1 LSKETPYQGMETLI
15 LNSNSKRD
23 VKLLVDI
30 AKKLG
35 MELKVADKHDLI
47 LAEALILN
55 QSVKKNNISLD
66 EIVDEC
72 NVVRAELHQNV
83 QTNHP

>member
-1 LSKETPYQGMETLI
+1 MI

-23 VKLLVDI
+23 VKLLVEI

-72 NVVRAELHQNV
+72 NVVRAELHQDV
-83 QTNHP
+83 RTNHP

>member
-1 LSKETPYQGMETLI
+1 METLI

-23 VKLLVDI
+23 VKLLVEI

-55 QSVKKNNISLD
+55 QSIKKNNISLD

-72 NVVRAELHQNV
+72 NVVRAELHQDV
-83 QTNHP
+83 RTNHP

>member
-1 LSKETPYQGMETLI
+1 LI

-23 VKLLVDI
+23 VKLLVEI

-72 NVVRAELHQNV
+72 NVVRAELHQDV
-83 QTNHP
+83 RTNHP

>member
-1 LSKETPYQGMETLI
+1 METLI

>member
-1 LSKETPYQGMETLI
+1 MI

-23 VKLLVDI
+23 VKLLVEI

-55 QSVKKNNISLD
+55 QSIKKNNISLD

-72 NVVRAELHQNV
+72 NVVRAELHQDV
-83 QTNHP
+83 RTNHP

>member
-1 LSKETPYQGMETLI
+1 METLI

-23 VKLLVDI
+23 VKLLVEI

-55 QSVKKNNISLD
+55 QSIKKNNISLD

-72 NVVRAELHQNV
+72 NVVRAELHQDV
-83 QTNHP
+83 RTNHPC

>member
-1 LSKETPYQGMETLI
+1 METLI

-23 VKLLVDI
+23 VKLLVEI

-72 NVVRAELHQNV
+72 NVVRAELHQDV
-83 QTNHP
+83 RTNHP